1 MSAVVEVN
9 ELLSSF
15 KLCLN
20 TVSRGGSARRVLR
33 RQSLN
38 PRPAQA
44 WWSWNHAVL
53 VA

>member
-38 PRPAQA
+38 PRHSRGGLGTMP
-44 WWSWNHAVL
+44 S
-53 VA
+53 